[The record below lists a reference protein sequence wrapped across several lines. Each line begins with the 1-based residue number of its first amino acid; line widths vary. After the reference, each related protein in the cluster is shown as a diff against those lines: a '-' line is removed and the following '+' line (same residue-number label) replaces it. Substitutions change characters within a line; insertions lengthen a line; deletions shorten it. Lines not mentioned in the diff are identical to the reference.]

1 MQPDVRESSMQ
12 IRFEM
17 KASCA
22 HIPELSNG
30 TIIAYCHACMTGQ
43 QYAYSSCLLYV
54 YLHVEQ

>member
-30 TIIAYCHACMTGQ
+30 TIIAYVPCMHDRTATCVQFLSVICVLAC
-43 QYAYSSCLLYV
+43 
-54 YLHVEQ
+54 